1 MAKIENTQAYPTVVP
16 AMDDL
21 LIATDVS
28 NNNETVTFL
37 VSSLIGGAG
46 VLQGLQSV
54 LDTGNTATQNINL
67 TGDITVVGTV
77 YPTTITAQATTGV
90 AGQILSST
98 GTGIEWINSP
108 TTSCCSWQDTLA
120 INDTTTI
127 KASVDG
133 AAFTVFNAGGGL
145 YVNSPAVVSISGT
158 TDFNNTT
165 VNIANSIV
173 DFSATGQ
180 IEDSTGSIGVAGQ
193 FLTSQGPGA
202 GVEWSSTLPPA
213 SCCGLQSTIAA
224 GSSSVGQNVT
234 VSGASIWDFAATTSL
249 TSAGNNAWSG
259 TNTFSANGILSTTA
273 GISLTGS
280 LFDGVSTGLAGQ
292 VLTSTATGVQ
302 WAAASAGSQDL
313 QSVLDFGNTAGGA
326 NANIT
331 ISGFIRP
338 GQITDTSGSNGAA
351 GQILTSTGTGLAWV
365 TGTCCNLQD
374 TLSVGN
380 SATTSIILSG
390 AGINLTA
397 PTVIP
402 TLIQDAL
409 GSTGAV
415 GQVLGLNAGATA
427 IEWVTPSGG
436 VGPGTSN
443 QIAMFDG
450 AGTNVTDSIIKQGG
464 TTQIEIESTGPMLLG
479 FLDAGADAGKIQNSA
494 GFYQLDMG
502 AAQSLFQIRRSGG
515 TTPALTLS
523 GTTGYTHLLGTSGA
537 VTSPTSTLH
546 VEGNITMTNGSTV
559 EGVGKLI
566 ISDANGTGSWQDI
579 TGTTPINVTSAG
591 ATVTVDSDAYT
602 GGANVGYVPSGGSAT
617 TFLRGDGTWQTPA
630 GGSATAP
637 EQVVKVPFYNTKWTP
652 TGSNHYTFNTA
663 TSGGTIAPLLNN
675 DLGGLAPSAGG
686 FTVSHTDLLAG
697 TIHGNPGGGDCALYS
712 EIWNICRVKFQF
724 TTNTNTTFEWRLWKV
739 QLCPTDEE
747 IGTLSLVAG
756 CDFPET
762 SVTTINCCDATL
774 STTPSGITELGEGEG
789 LFLTLTNSG
798 TGGSNIVFQGNAYI
812 NLQKKTP

>member
-98 GTGIEWINSP
+98 GTGIQWINSP

-133 AAFTVFNAGGGL
+133 AAFTIFNAGGGL
-145 YVNSPAVVSISGT
+145 YVNSPAVVNIGGIT
-158 TDFNNTT
+158 NFNNT
-165 VNIANSIV
+165 VVDMNNSDV
-173 DFSATGQ
+173 VFGVTGQ
-180 IEDSTGSIGVAGQ
+180 IEDSTGSTGTNGQ
-193 FLTSQGPGA
+193 FLTSQGPA
-202 GVEWSSTLPPA
+202 GGIEWSSTLPPA
-213 SCCGLQSTIAA
+213 SCCGLQSTISA
-224 GSSSVGQNVT
+224 GSTSTGQNVT
-234 VSGASIWDFAATTSL
+234 LTGTGLWTFDTNVSI
-249 TSAGNNAWSG
+249 TSAGTNTWSG
-259 TNTFSANGILSTTA
+259 NNVFSAAGNLSTTA
-273 GISLTGS
+273 GIALTGS
-280 LFDGVSTGLAGQ
+280 LYDGASTGTAGQ

-409 GSTGAV
+409 GNTGAA

-427 IEWVTPSGG
+427 IEWVAATGAVSSVTAAAPSTST
-436 VGPGTSN
+436 GTSLTIN
-443 QIAMFDG
+443 PTVG
-450 AGTNVTDSIIKQGG
+450 AVVVEPHAYGG
-464 TTQIEIESTGPMLLG
+464 TT
-479 FLDAGADAGKIQNSA
+479 
-494 GFYQLDMG
+494 
-502 AAQSLFQIRRSGG
+502 
-515 TTPALTLS
+515 
-523 GTTGYTHLLGTSGA
+523 
-537 VTSPTSTLH
+537 
-546 VEGNITMTNGSTV
+546 
-559 EGVGKLI
+559 
-566 ISDANGTGSWQDI
+566 
-579 TGTTPINVTSAG
+579 
-591 ATVTVDSDAYT
+591 
-602 GGANVGYVPSGGSAT
+602 NVGFVPTGGSAT

-630 GGSATAP
+630 AGGGVTDLSTNDGALSTGNAITVNAAASGSVTANVFAYAGTSNVGYVPTGGTASTFLRGDGTWQTPAGGTATAP

-652 TGSNHYTFNTA
+652 TGSNHYTLPNA
-663 TSGGTIAPLLNN
+663 LGGSYSMGLLNT

-686 FTVSHTDLLAG
+686 FTVSHSNLLAG
-697 TIHGNPGGGDCALYS
+697 TIYGNPGGGDCSLYS
-712 EIWNICRVKFQF
+712 EIWQICKVQFQF
-724 TTNTNTTFEWRLWKV
+724 VTNVNTTFVFQLWKT
-739 QLCPTDEE
+739 QICPPDEE
-747 IGTLSLVAG
+747 IGTLPVVATCEFIEADPSL
-756 CDFPET
+756 T
-762 SVTTINCCDATL
+762 NCCSATL
-774 STTPSGITELGEGEG
+774 ASSPATILEYGAGDA
-789 LFLTLTNSG
+789 LFLTLNNAGAGGTN
-798 TGGSNIVFQGNAYI
+798 VPFQGNVYI
-812 NLQKKTP
+812 TLQKKAP

>member
-37 VSSLIGGAG
+37 VSDLIGGAG

-98 GTGIEWINSP
+98 GTGIQWINSP
-108 TTSCCSWQDTLA
+108 ATSCCSWEDTLA

-133 AAFTVFNAGGGL
+133 VAFTIFNAGGGL
-145 YVNSPAVVSISGT
+145 YVNSPAVVSISGVT
-158 TDFNNTT
+158 NFNNTT
-165 VNIANSIV
+165 VDMNNSDVI
-173 DFSATGQ
+173 FGATGQ
-180 IEDSTGSIGVAGQ
+180 IEDSTGSTGTNGQ
-193 FLTSQGPGA
+193 WLTSQGPAG
-202 GVEWSSTLPPA
+202 GVEWSSVIPSS
-213 SCCGLQSTIAA
+213 SCCNLQDTIAT
-224 GSSSVGQNVT
+224 GGSSVGQNVT
-234 VSGASIWDFAATTSL
+234 VSGASIWDFSATTSL

-302 WAAASAGSQDL
+302 WGAASAGSQDL

-338 GQITDTSGSNGAA
+338 GQLTDTSGSNGAA
-351 GQILTSTGTGLAWV
+351 GQVLTSTGTGLAWV

-409 GSTGAV
+409 GSTGAA

-427 IEWVTPSGG
+427 IEWVAATGAVSSVTATAPSTST
-436 VGPGTSN
+436 GTSLTIN
-443 QIAMFDG
+443 PTVGAVVVEPHAFGGSSNVGFVPDSSAATQTTTFLRADGTWQVPAGAGVTSLSTNDG
-450 AGTNVTDSIIKQGG
+450 AL
-464 TTQIEIESTGPMLLG
+464 STG
-479 FLDAGADAGKIQNSA
+479 DAITVN
-494 GFYQLDMG
+494 
-502 AAQSLFQIRRSGG
+502 AAA
-515 TTPALTLS
+515 T
-523 GTTGYTHLLGTSGA
+523 GA
-537 VTSPTSTLH
+537 VT
-546 VEGNITMTNGSTV
+546 
-559 EGVGKLI
+559 
-566 ISDANGTGSWQDI
+566 ANVHAYA
-579 TGTTPINVTSAG
+579 GTT
-591 ATVTVDSDAYT
+591 
-602 GGANVGYVPSGGSAT
+602 NVGYVPTGGSAT
-617 TFLRGDGTWQTPA
+617 TFLRGDGTWVTPS

-637 EQVVKVPFYNTKWTP
+637 EQVVKVPFYNTKWSP
-652 TGSNHYTFNTA
+652 TGSNHYTFNNA
-663 TSGGTIAPLLNN
+663 VGTGSAAINAINN
-675 DLGGLAPSAGG
+675 DLGGLAPSAGA
-686 FTVSHTDLLAG
+686 FTISHSDLLAG
-697 TIHGNPGGGDCALYS
+697 TIYGNPGAGDCPLYS

-724 TTNTNTTFEWRLWKV
+724 ATNATTYFGWTLWKA
-739 QLCPTDEE
+739 QICPADEE
-747 IGTLSLVAG
+747 IGTLSLVG
-756 CDFPET
+756 SCEFGESST
-762 SVTTINCCDATL
+762 TTINCCDATL
-774 STTPSGITELGEGEG
+774 ASSPSNILEMGDGDA
-789 LFLTLTNSG
+789 LFLTLNNNS
-798 TGGSNIVFQGNAYI
+798 TGASNVAFQGNVYI
-812 NLQKKTP
+812 TLQKKAP